1 MKYEKGASY
10 QRRGGDL
17 EWIRKLNN
25 KIDGG
30 ATKHFKLQRHEYIQ
44 SIVDQVMHSNTWI
57 EMSRAIN
64 SQNRRPI
71 WIEMTVGISS
81 QPSGE
86 ITFTCLFMM
95 KKINNTTSHRL
106 I

>member
-1 MKYEKGASY
+1 MKYEK
-10 QRRGGDL
+10 GGDL

-71 WIEMTVGISS
+71 WIEIKIEDRT
-81 QPSGE
+81 SG
-86 ITFTCLFMM
+86 
-95 KKINNTTSHRL
+95 NTTEF
-106 I
+106 